1 MEIDWKVILYQAIVV
16 VGLTELFKKFI
27 KTDKSWIKVLVT
39 VGVWALVTVLLHFFD
54 WLLVPLLVLSLATVC
69 YDTIFVTLKALAGEL
84 SGDEYGGAILLG
96 LKAPVVKGHGSTS
109 ATAFKYGVLACAA
122 AVRGGLCE
130 KIADG
135 CTVA

>member
-39 VGVWALVTVLLHFFD
+39 VGIWAVVTVLLHFFD

-69 YDTIFVTLKALAGEL
+69 YDTIFDTLKTLAGK
-84 SGDEYGGAILLG
+84 
-96 LKAPVVKGHGSTS
+96 LKDKEV
-109 ATAFKYGVLACAA
+109 
-122 AVRGGLCE
+122 
-130 KIADG
+130 
-135 CTVA
+135 

>member
-39 VGVWALVTVLLHFFD
+39 VGVWAVVTVLLHFFE

-69 YDTIFVTLKALAGEL
+69 YDTIFDTLKTLAGK
-84 SGDEYGGAILLG
+84 
-96 LKAPVVKGHGSTS
+96 LKDKEV
-109 ATAFKYGVLACAA
+109 
-122 AVRGGLCE
+122 
-130 KIADG
+130 
-135 CTVA
+135 